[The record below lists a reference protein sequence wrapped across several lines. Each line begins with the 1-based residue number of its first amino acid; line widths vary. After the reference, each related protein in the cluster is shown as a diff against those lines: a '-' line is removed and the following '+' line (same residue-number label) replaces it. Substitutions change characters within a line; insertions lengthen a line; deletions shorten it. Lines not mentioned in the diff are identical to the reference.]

1 MDEDF
6 NKLVDK
12 VKVKIDNFDNC
23 NENNKQ
29 RTESSMKRER
39 ENKKLV
45 NLVSLLT
52 NKLLRLVKFSKS
64 MFNPSTKMMEGLLTP
79 TLPWSPK
86 VKRFNNCFAV

>member
-39 ENKKLV
+39 ENKE
-45 NLVSLLT
+45 T
-52 NKLLRLVKFSKS
+52 
-64 MFNPSTKMMEGLLTP
+64 
-79 TLPWSPK
+79 
-86 VKRFNNCFAV
+86 C

>member
-12 VKVKIDNFDNC
+12 VKVKISNFDNY
-23 NENNKQ
+23 NENIKQ

-52 NKLLRLVKFSKS
+52 NKLLRLVK
-64 MFNPSTKMMEGLLTP
+64 L
-79 TLPWSPK
+79 
-86 VKRFNNCFAV
+86 

>member
-12 VKVKIDNFDNC
+12 VKVKISNFDNC
-23 NENNKQ
+23 NENIKQ

-45 NLVSLLT
+45 SLVSLLT
-52 NKLLRLVKFSKS
+52 NKLLGLVKLKKL
-64 MFNPSTKMMEGLLTP
+64 MPNPI
-79 TLPWSPK
+79 
-86 VKRFNNCFAV
+86 